1 MLSGI
6 KTGKRK
12 RKLENQ
18 SSSSEATENKVSTS
32 SLVSNS
38 TTTTSSN
45 SANYNAAQ
53 ELRRMLASSSSSS
66 SQTKETATSY
76 STTAPTVNSKVNE
89 PIHLPSESQGHRV
102 YNAINSLSSESNV
115 EQEGTTSVVLYTS
128 KNPNSQPIFQKEDF
142 KRGARKGKLKSNES
156 FFHADKDKS
165 IQDLVQEEKQ
175 NELLVRGGMDEIYAR
190 NVARLGS
197 RYKATE
203 FKSMAGSSAGADEE
217 DMAGDGGIDMTI
229 FSSNQRRLTE
239 AAKHNR
245 EMSKQIAL
253 INKEQKVTSL
263 CWWWMES
270 SSFQKHRLLSLGD
283 YVSLVYVPSHLALV
297 ESQCYLVPIKVSF
310 KVSRVCCP
318 LSSSSCHCLV
328 FLVSTNIIYLS
339 TLHSALG
346 FFCIL
351 RG

>member
-18 SSSSEATENKVSTS
+18 SSSSSEATENKVSTS
-32 SLVSNS
+32 SLVNS

-53 ELRRMLASSSSSS
+53 ELRRMLASSSS
-66 SQTKETATSY
+66 QTRGTATSCS
-76 STTAPTVNSKVNE
+76 STVPAVNSKVNE
-89 PIHLPSESQGHRV
+89 PMHLPSESQGHRV
-102 YNAINSLSSESNV
+102 YKAINSLTSESNV
-115 EQEGTTSVVLYTS
+115 GQEDTKSVVSYTS
-128 KNPNSQPIFQKEDF
+128 KNPNSQPMLQKEDF

-190 NVARLGS
+190 NIARLGS

-245 EMSKQIAL
+245 EMSKQITL

-310 KVSRVCCP
+310 KVTEF
-318 LSSSSCHCLV
+318 LSSSFFWSLSC
-328 FLVSTNIIYLS
+328 FLGLNQYLS